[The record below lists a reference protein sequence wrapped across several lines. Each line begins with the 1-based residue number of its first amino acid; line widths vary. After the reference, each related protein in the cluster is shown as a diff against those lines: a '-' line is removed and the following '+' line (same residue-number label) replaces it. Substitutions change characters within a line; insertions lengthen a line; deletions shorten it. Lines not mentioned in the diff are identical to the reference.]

1 KQPEGIVPVQTAI
14 AMAREMG
21 ADSLKYFPMG
31 GLKCREEFEA
41 VAHACA
47 EMDFGLEPTGGI
59 DLGNF
64 EEIVRI
70 AVQAGVQRIIPHV
83 YSSIVD
89 STGATRI
96 ADVQALYGIIRSLV

>member
-1 KQPEGIVPVQTAI
+1 
-14 AMAREMG
+14 M
-21 ADSLKYFPMG
+21 
-31 GLKCREEFEA
+31 
-41 VAHACA
+41 
-47 EMDFGLEPTGGI
+47 